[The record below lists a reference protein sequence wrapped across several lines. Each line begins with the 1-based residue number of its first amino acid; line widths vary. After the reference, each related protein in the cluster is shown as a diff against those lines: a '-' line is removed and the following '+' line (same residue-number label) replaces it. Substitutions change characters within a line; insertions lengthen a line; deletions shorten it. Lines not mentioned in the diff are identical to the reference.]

1 MGSIAPSWLHAPQVR
16 RFRSDDVD
24 ETVAFLSEG
33 FGSHH
38 RVPLQRRPLG
48 YQLLAA
54 TSSRA
59 VAGWTSVGTENL
71 IRASVPMPTVH
82 LSLQHQIEYRVGRR
96 VLRSAPGRA
105 VVLAPGHDYSAR
117 VPPGNFIA
125 MTVDPVLLQEEVQ
138 ARRAGRTQSLVLQ
151 SIEAEL
157 TPNAAREAQ
166 DLAAAQFAAV
176 QAAGGERMHP
186 DLLAAERRLAVW
198 MATRLLEHSGLRALS
213 PASLQLAEDLE
224 AWIGAHLA
232 EPITFERLRAFA
244 GVSSRCLQKACLAR
258 WGQTPIELVAT
269 RRLHRARGLLAAR
282 PAAASVTEVAINCG
296 FTHLGRFA
304 GLYRRTFGESPS
316 DTLGRR

>member
-1 MGSIAPSWLHAPQVR
+1 M
-16 RFRSDDVD
+16 RFRSDDLD
-24 ETVAFLSEG
+24 ETTAFLTKR

-38 RVPLQRRPLG
+38 RVPLRRGPLG

-59 VAGWTSVGTENL
+59 VAGWTSVGTENV
-71 IRASVPMPTVH
+71 IRASEPTPTVH

-125 MTVDPVLLQEEVQ
+125 MTVDPVLLQEEMQ
-138 ARRAGRTQSLVLQ
+138 ARRTGRKQSWVLQ

-176 QAAGGERMHP
+176 QAAGGERTHP
-186 DLLAAERRLAVW
+186 DLLASERRLAAWV
-198 MATRLLEHSGLRALS
+198 ATRLLEHSGLRALS
-213 PASLQLAEDLE
+213 PASLRLAEDLD

-232 EPITFERLRAFA
+232 EPITFERLRAQT

-258 WGQTPIELVAT
+258 WGQTPIELVTT
-269 RRLHRARGLLAAR
+269 RRLHRARAELLSR
-282 PAAASVTEVAINCG
+282 PAAASVTEVATGCG